1 VTLQGVYSY
10 GSTQSLSELLG
21 VRKVD
26 NAFSATSQTG
36 SVSTTDSTTDT
47 VDISKPA
54 QLYSKLQ
61 QLASSDPE
69 KLKEVCSSIADELE
83 SASKSATGFDAKMYS
98 ALAGKFRSVSE
109 GGDVSQLKPPEPP
122 SGGPPPGVQGAY
134 GSQQSDPLKDMQNA
148 GSTSST
154 NPYQLL
160 SNILDEVD
168 KALSS

>member
-61 QLASSDPE
+61 QLASSDPA
-69 KLKEVCSSIADELE
+69 KLKEVCSTIADQLE
-83 SASKSATGFDAKMYS
+83 SASKSATGFDSKMYS
-98 ALAGKFRSVSE
+98 DLAGKFRNVAE

-122 SGGPPPGVQGAY
+122 SGGPPPGVQGGY
-134 GSQQSDPLKDMQNA
+134 PNQQSDPLKDMRSA
-148 GSTSST
+148 GSSGTTS
-154 NPYQLL
+154 PDELL
-160 SNILDEVD
+160 TTILDEVD